1 MEFDARKRVCRKFRD
16 GARAC
21 RTRASRAYFVP
32 FHTRY
37 AYRDID
43 EAEYKKKEKGKRMKK
58 EKKVTRI
65 PLHESDRS
73 KAENMHH
80 DYVRPLR
87 AH

>member
-21 RTRASRAYFVP
+21 RTRASRVYFVP

-43 EAEYKKKEKGKRMKK
+43 EPEYKKKGTRKKDEKGKKSHAYS
-58 EKKVTRI
+58 V
-65 PLHESDRS
+65 
-73 KAENMHH
+73 A
-80 DYVRPLR
+80 
-87 AH
+87 

>member
-21 RTRASRAYFVP
+21 RTRAFVP

>member
-1 MEFDARKRVCRKFRD
+1 MHGNACVENFVTGR
-16 GARAC
+16 ARA
-21 RTRASRAYFVP
+21 A
-32 FHTRY
+32 H

-43 EAEYKKKEKGKRMKK
+43 EPEYKKKKEKGKRMKK

>member
-1 MEFDARKRVCRKFRD
+1 
-16 GARAC
+16 
-21 RTRASRAYFVP
+21 
-32 FHTRY
+32 
-37 AYRDID
+37 
-43 EAEYKKKEKGKRMKK
+43 MKK

>member
-21 RTRASRAYFVP
+21 RTRAFVP

-43 EAEYKKKEKGKRMKK
+43 EAEYKKKGTRKKDEKGKKSHAYS
-58 EKKVTRI
+58 V
-65 PLHESDRS
+65 
-73 KAENMHH
+73 A
-80 DYVRPLR
+80 
-87 AH
+87 

>member
-21 RTRASRAYFVP
+21 RTRAFVP

-43 EAEYKKKEKGKRMKK
+43 EPEYKKKGKRMKK